1 MSSEDVVHLAAPNGT
16 PAPVEAPT
24 ASATCAS
31 CGAPLAPDQRYCL
44 ACGQP
49 ASPVRLAFL
58 DVLQG
63 EYQPAAG
70 VGIPGA
76 PPSAAYY
83 APPGEPDGLLGALRR
98 YSGLLAL
105 TGVLLASLLIGLLVG
120 HWITGGNGAVAGKQV
135 IEVKGLS
142 GPLAAAPAT
151 TTGANGSGSSA
162 ASHSSTGSAS
172 GSHSSPQ
179 AAAKE
184 EAKEASEVKAAKA
197 PPPVQKTTS
206 SQSLQKLNKSTGKQ
220 HAKEVNALIKGD
232 EPIETGH

>member
-1 MSSEDVVHLAAPNGT
+1 MSTEDVVHLAAGNGT
-16 PAPVEAPT
+16 PVPVEAPT

-63 EYQPAAG
+63 EYQPAAQG
-70 VGIPGA
+70 VGIPGG
-76 PPSAAYY
+76 PPPAAYY
-83 APPGEPDGLLGALRR
+83 TPPPEPDGLLGALRR

-105 TGVLLASLLIGLLVG
+105 VGVLLASLLIGLLVG
-120 HWITGGNGAVAGKQV
+120 HWITGGNGATAAAGKQV

-142 GPLAAAPAT
+142 GLAAAAPAPTTT
-151 TTGANGSGSSA
+151 TTGGSGSSA
-162 ASHSSTGSAS
+162 NHSSSAS
-172 GSHSSPQ
+172 GSQSHHSPKEE
-179 AAAKE
+179 AKE
-184 EAKEASEVKAAKA
+184 EAKEVAAAKA
-197 PPPVQKTTS
+197 PPPVQKKTNPT
-206 SQSLQKLNKSTGKQ
+206 SLQKLDKTTGKQ
-220 HAKEVNALIKGD
+220 HVKEVNEQFKGN